1 METKVSSLSTNILHG
16 AESGNKSNDSVV
28 NLAKAVAAHLK
39 SQPADALQALEGA
52 PADQKDLPEILAARA
67 HLRMDLKQY
76 ELAFA
81 DYDHLVALRPSSA
94 DVWFQ
99 SGVCL
104 HRLGRLEAAL
114 PRFAK
119 SADLDPS
126 RSDAPLAMGVC
137 LLHLKRAE
145 EALE

>member
-1 METKVSSLSTNILHG
+1 MENKVSSIRTNILHG

-81 DYDHLVALRPSSA
+81 DYDHLVPLRPSSA
-94 DVWFQ
+94 DVRFQ

-104 HRLGRLEAAL
+104 HRLLQLDPAL
-114 PRFAK
+114 PSFARVTNIE
-119 SADLDPS
+119 PT
-126 RSDAPLAMGVC
+126 RS
-137 LLHLKRAE
+137 
-145 EALE
+145 